1 MIREKEEAIH
11 ASHILLMK
19 SGMPIPLFALYFV
32 WKYEYFRTQN
42 IILFRIVDKNQHTI
56 FFQLKTIL
64 NKLLY
69 LSYEANVPNRE
80 KVFNSDSD
88 YLSVITTLFYL
99 SSM

>member
-11 ASHILLMK
+11 ASHILLMT

-32 WKYEYFRTQN
+32 WKYEYFPIRN
-42 IILFRIVDKNQHTI
+42 IILFRIVDKNQHTF

-64 NKLLY
+64 SKLMHR
-69 LSYEANVPNRE
+69 SYEANVPNRE

-88 YLSVITTLFYL
+88 YLSVSTTLFHL
-99 SSM
+99 SSR